1 MSHLQLGK
9 MFECRYTFLET
20 GFAFF
25 HSEKHNSRCN
35 ERTNVRN
42 ACSEKNL
49 GKTTAGGGKDA
60 AAERL
65 RRCWTWKK
73 FLASGEERQR
83 AAEGDGGVSGGVGN
97 IAD

>member
-9 MFECRYTFLET
+9 MFECRYFWYTFSET
-20 GFAFF
+20 LVLLFSFG
-25 HSEKHNSRCN
+25 KHNSRCN

-65 RRCWTWKK
+65 RRC
-73 FLASGEERQR
+73 
-83 AAEGDGGVSGGVGN
+83 
-97 IAD
+97 